1 MLGIMSGM
9 EILTV
14 AMKDKDSNIIPILW
28 LLGWI
33 VIVIPLIIMQ
43 MWAIIIA
50 CSLLFCI
57 ITDALVILYIGLQD
71 RRR

>member
-1 MLGIMSGM
+1 MSGM